1 MYTKTTAMANTPYF
15 VQLPMQENQR
25 TAPHHR
31 LMTIQKNY
39 SDTFFQFKQ
48 SVKLTTN
55 HGVALIVV
63 TNDPHEPSQYE
74 TYVLHQAIQLAPGTF
89 FNVLTITPQ
98 CSVYLEPT
106 SDGEPKLI
114 NVSQPFRVNYL
125 KEQLQINQLYG
136 LFYQVKAAPDQGE
149 LTQQPDYYQMIIV
162 DQGQI
167 NYQLNQQE
175 ITVKQ
180 HECLILFP
188 NQSYT
193 QQIADEGVTTYLTI
207 MFDASGLDAAMNQQV
222 YSLGNKYG
230 SLMERLVK
238 QANSPQTDYS
248 GDLLLL
254 DFKSLLLRLLQGD
267 AAPSIEPTTSMREN
281 YENELFQAIVDYLHL
296 NVEERNEV
304 NDLVDQFSLSRSTL
318 QMLFKKYANT
328 TPKSYINQLRL
339 QRSKILIRESK
350 MSLSEIAS
358 QLGYGSIQYFSRAFS
373 REFGMN
379 PSTYAKSL
387 IQ

>member
-1 MYTKTTAMANTPYF
+1 MYTKTTAMANTPF
-15 VQLPMQENQR
+15 FKQLSMQENHR
-25 TAPHHR
+25 TAPKHR

-48 SVKLTTN
+48 SVKLTAN
-55 HGVALIVV
+55 HGIALIVV
-63 TNDPHEPSQYE
+63 TNSPHNPNHYE
-74 TYVLHQAIQLAPGTF
+74 TYVLHQAIELAPGTF

-98 CSVYLEPT
+98 CSIYLEPT

-114 NVSQPFRVNYL
+114 NVAQPFEVHYL
-125 KEQLQINQLYG
+125 KEQVQINQLYG
-136 LFYQVKAAPDQGE
+136 LFYQVKTAPESEQ
-149 LTQQPDYYQMIIV
+149 LTHQSDYYQMIIV

-167 NYQLNQQE
+167 NYRINQQE

-180 HECLILFP
+180 HECLLLFP
-188 NQSYT
+188 NKTYT
-193 QQIADEGVTTYLTI
+193 QQVAAEGVTTYLTI
-207 MFDASGLDAAMNQQV
+207 LFDATGLDSALNQQV
-222 YSLGNKYG
+222 YSLGNTY
-230 SLMERLVK
+230 SLLIERLVK
-238 QANSPQTDYS
+238 QANAPQNDYS
-248 GDLLLL
+248 GDSLLL

-267 AAPSIEPTTSMREN
+267 SAPAVEPTTSMREN
-281 YENELFQAIVDYLHL
+281 YENELFQAIVDYLHQH
-296 NVEERNEV
+296 VEEYNEV

-328 TPKSYINQLRL
+328 TPKSYINHLRL

-373 REFGMN
+373 REFGIN